1 MSRNLS
7 EEQLIRKF
15 FLGDLPESEEDRIQ
29 ERAFTDPDFY
39 EALLMVE
46 GELVD
51 GYALGLISAKE
62 RKKLERG
69 FLMNPHQ
76 YQKVR
81 IVRTLEQYVSDTKAS
96 AIPHEQVER
105 RSLFSRLSSRLKR
118 AKPPA
123 VDLNSWAKTGASARD
138 VWERPLKEAHAN
150 RELILSLI
158 ADDWLGLRLLLLL
171 KSSPLATTA
180 YIFSHLEGDRAKSEE
195 VLSHLIEC
203 GLVDLL
209 EERYSCSW
217 FGSEMLE
224 KIEKLSDSRVDLYS
238 QSVS

>member
-118 AKPPA
+118 SRPP
-123 VDLNSWAKTGASARD
+123 LNPLGKARTSARD